1 MAHSKAQ
8 ADLGYLHWS
17 EKELVSPFFLV
28 DETPHSQ
35 VCLQTEDCQRLSLC
49 DQTITYLAE
58 TNQTA
63 TSVLWVVHNS
73 YL

>member
-1 MAHSKAQ
+1 MAYSKVH
-8 ADLGYLHWS
+8 ADLGYLHWP
-17 EKELVSPFFLV
+17 EKELMSPFLL

-35 VCLQTEDCQRLSLC
+35 VCLQTEGCQGLSLC
-49 DQTITYLAE
+49 DQTITHLAE
-58 TNQTA
+58 TNQIA